1 MTQVSAGCPDHF
13 RIDVFC
19 GRRPQR
25 KLESPEMKDRARAR
39 ELAAEFNRKC
49 DATGW
54 FERLYQECEAGK
66 STVPWVNPCA
76 YPHLLSFWRSH
87 SQPTTGKSAL
97 TSGSILGVD
106 AEKLDT

>member
-39 ELAAEFNRKC
+39 ELAAEFNRKV

-54 FERLYQECEAGK
+54 VELLYQECEAGK
-66 STVPWVNPCA
+66 STVPCA
-76 YPHLLSFWRSH
+76 NLCLNLHLLSFWKSH
-87 SQPTTGKSAL
+87 PEPTAAKSAL
-97 TSGSILGVD
+97 TIGCVVGDD
-106 AEKLDT
+106 AE